1 MSNDWFKM
9 KHDYELSDDN
19 DTDGQ
24 QGVLQYKEDLE
35 AEFTEPEYIS
45 AVEDQGGLK
54 DDDSD

>member
-1 MSNDWFKM
+1 M